1 MTQSEYIIW
10 KVETIEQIRTEHP
23 KWQHE
28 DVMEYFYKV
37 EQLLI
42 EQGKLIKP

>member
-10 KVETIEQIRTEHP
+10 KVETIEQIREEHP
-23 KWQHE
+23 TWKHE
-28 DVMEYFYKV
+28 DVMRYFYKV

-42 EQGKLIKP
+42 EQGKLVKP